1 MATHTAEPT
10 ATPPRELARYTADIG
25 ERRIVGERVDG
36 IVQLRDEPATGVGR
50 SYLIE
55 PQLKSMAEL
64 QAIVDDYLAKARQLG
79 YVPMHGWW

>member
-10 ATPPRELARYTADIG
+10 ATPPRELARYTTDVG
-25 ERRIVGERVDG
+25 ERRIVGQRVDG
-36 IVQLRDEPATGVGR
+36 IVQLRDEPAGAGR

-64 QAIVDDYLAKARQLG
+64 QAIVEDYLAKAEQLG